1 MSDRRRF
8 LGIRRQLRERRLA
21 LGLSQAT
28 LCGQLGMSRSRFSA
42 IELGRWSM
50 NLRTLERW
58 CAALDCRLTL
68 TCSSA
73 SSSAGARFTD
83 ASDFVKQA
91 YAGHPHV
98 THGSQSPS
106 PNDCS
111 YDARR
116 QEERA

>member
-68 TCSSA
+68 TCPD
-73 SSSAGARFTD
+73 AGARFTD

-91 YAGHPHV
+91 YAGHPHI

-106 PNDCS
+106 PNDRS
-111 YDARR
+111 SNGSR